1 MINICRWFFLGLYN
15 IFTLIP
21 HYLYVGIMCLIDPK
35 KGEILK
41 YKGKPIIPVTMIGL
55 TLSIYLICI
64 FVSTR
69 WYVQRLKINYLTADI
84 IESTKIIESQELI
97 VKEDKDNKEEENNI
111 AENNTEEKKE
121 EEKYVPKTTTNYSNV
136 SYISTDFNDLLSK
149 NKDTVAWLKVNNTNV
164 NYSVVQGDDN
174 EYYLKHDFN
183 KRANKAGWIYGDY
196 RDDFERFGTNTI
208 IYGHNMLNRTMFGS
222 LVWVLKPSWYKNSDN
237 WYIKLSAPNSNTVW
251 KVFSIY
257 QIKPEI
263 YYLKT
268 YFDTEQEHQEF
279 LNTLSSR
286 SIYNFG
292 ETLTTDDKI
301 LTLSTCTDD
310 GTRRVVIHAKMIKA
324 EYR

>member
-21 HYLYVGIMCLIDPK
+21 RYLYVGIICLIDPE

-41 YKGKPIIPVTMIGL
+41 YKGKPIIPITMIGL

-84 IESTKIIESQELI
+84 IESTKIIESQEPI
-97 VKEDKDNKEEENNI
+97 VKEEKDNKEEENN
-111 AENNTEEKKE
+111 AQEKE
-121 EEKYVPKTTTNYSNV
+121 EEKYVPKTTNNYSNV

-183 KRANKAGWIYGDY
+183 KRYNNGGWIYGDY

-208 IYGHNMLNRTMFGS
+208 IYGHNLINRTMFGS
-222 LVWVLKPSWYKNSDN
+222 LVWALKESWYKNSDN
-237 WYIKLSAPNSNTVW
+237 WYIKLSTPNSNTVW
-251 KVFSIY
+251 KIFSIY

-268 YFDTEQEHQEF
+268 YFDTDLEHQEF
-279 LNTLSSR
+279 LDTLTKR
-286 SIYNFG
+286 SIYNFD
-292 ETLTTDDKI
+292 EVLTTDDKI

-310 GTRRVVIHAKMIKA
+310 GTRRVVIHAKMIKV